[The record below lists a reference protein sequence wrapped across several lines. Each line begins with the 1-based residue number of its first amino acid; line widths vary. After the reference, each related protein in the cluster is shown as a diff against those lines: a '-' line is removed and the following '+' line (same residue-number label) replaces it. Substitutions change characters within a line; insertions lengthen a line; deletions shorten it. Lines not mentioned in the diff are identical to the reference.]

1 MRAARSQSKRSHHQ
15 RRCEAGFNRWCDNVF
30 IIEFPSPL
38 TQFST
43 AKMSEPGKE
52 STDPAPG
59 RLSNPLFTIG
69 YGNRSLEQMIAV
81 LQANHVTQLIDVRTA
96 PYSRF
101 KPEFSRDAL
110 QAALQRHGIDYLF
123 MGDTL
128 GGQPDCQDCYTQGK
142 ADYDKIRSQS
152 FYQNG
157 IEHLRSLLPS
167 TRRFALMCGE
177 GRPEQCHR
185 SKLIGETLNA
195 LGIPICHIDEDN
207 QPRSH
212 TEIIDRLTGGQ
223 LNLFDTPSFTSRKR
237 YPSKPGKGQP

>member
-1 MRAARSQSKRSHHQ
+1 
-15 RRCEAGFNRWCDNVF
+15 
-30 IIEFPSPL
+30 
-38 TQFST
+38 
-43 AKMSEPGKE
+43 MSDSGKE
-52 STDPAPG
+52 SRAPA
-59 RLSNPLFTIG
+59 LELVSNPLFTIG
-69 YGNRSLEQMIAV
+69 YGNRSLDQLIAL
-81 LQANHVTQLIDVRTA
+81 LQANQVAQLIDVRSA

-110 QAALQRHGIDYLF
+110 QAALQRHAIDYLF

-128 GGQPDCQDCYTQGK
+128 GGQPDCPDCYTHGK

-157 IEHLRSLLPS
+157 IDHLHSLLRS
-167 TRRFALMCGE
+167 TRRLALMCSE

-195 LGIPICHIDEDN
+195 LGISICHIDEDN

-212 TEIIDRLTGGQ
+212 TEVINRLTGGQ

-237 YPSKPGKGQP
+237 YPAKPGKGQP

>member
-1 MRAARSQSKRSHHQ
+1 MIPERKVDAP
-15 RRCEAGFNRWCDNVF
+15 V
-30 IIEFPSPL
+30 L
-38 TQFST
+38 
-43 AKMSEPGKE
+43 EPV
-52 STDPAPG
+52 
-59 RLSNPLFTIG
+59 SNPLFTIG
-69 YGNRSLEQMIAV
+69 YGNRSLEQLIAV
-81 LQANHVTQLIDVRTA
+81 LQANQVTQLIDVRTA

-128 GGQPDCQDCYTQGK
+128 GGQPDCPDCYTEGK
-142 ADYDKIRSQS
+142 ADYAKIRSQT

-157 IEHLRSLLPS
+157 IDHLRNLLRTS
-167 TRRFALMCGE
+167 RRFALMCSE